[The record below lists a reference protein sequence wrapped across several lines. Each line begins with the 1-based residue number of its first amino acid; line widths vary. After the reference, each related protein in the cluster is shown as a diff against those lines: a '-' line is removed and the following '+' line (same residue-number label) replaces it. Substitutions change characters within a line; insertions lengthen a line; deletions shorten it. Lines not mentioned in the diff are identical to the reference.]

1 MGAIKTPFGYWS
13 DGGQDL
19 VDDFLEKPYPKARA
33 TGFDFKFKNMT
44 REQKRLLLGA
54 YRAAL
59 KDKKFRNKFNVI
71 HLETTGKTASANEFK
86 HHVAT
91 GLGLTHTGLFGRPK
105 LPARRRPGLDVRV
118 RPHRRRA

>member
-19 VDDFLEKPYPKARA
+19 VDDFLEKRYPKARA

-59 KDKKFRNKFNVI
+59 KDKKFRKKFNVV

-91 GLGLTHTGLFGRPK
+91 GLGLTHTGLLGRPK
-105 LPARRRPGLDVRV
+105 LPARRRPEVRV
-118 RPHRRRA
+118 RSHQRRA